1 MFTQGMTTSIRTVA
15 LGSILFA
22 SSPAFAG
29 GGSYMSQTVNFLLL
43 VAILGFIITTKLPP
57 LFRNR
62 AESIKSGLEQGQ
74 KELEI
79 AQHRHQ
85 EVSERFNALEETI
98 KNIEVETAEDI
109 GNMKAHFSAR
119 MEEERIMIEN
129 NAKFAIQDEILRAK
143 QELQDESVEI
153 AMKLAEDLIKNTI
166 TDEDHSNFKQQF
178 INAVEKEGSNV

>member
-1 MFTQGMTTSIRTVA
+1 MFTQGMTTSIRIMVV
-15 LGSILFA
+15 GSLLFT

-43 VAILGFIITTKLPP
+43 VAILGFIVSTKLPSV
-57 LFRNR
+57 FRNR

-79 AQHRHQ
+79 AQHRHE
-85 EVSERFNALEETI
+85 EVSERFNSLEDTI
-98 KNIEVETAEDI
+98 QQIEVEANEDI

-119 MEEERIMIEN
+119 MEEERLMIEN
-129 NAKFAIQDEILRAK
+129 NAKHAIQDELHRAK

-153 AMKLAEDLIKNTI
+153 AMKLAEDLIKNKI
-166 TDEDHSNFKQQF
+166 TDEDHINFKQQF
-178 INAVEKEGSNV
+178 ISAVEKEGSNV

>member
-1 MFTQGMTTSIRTVA
+1 MFTQGMTTPIRTVVV
-15 LGSILFA
+15 GSLLLA

-43 VAILGFIITTKLPP
+43 VAILGFIVTTKLPP
-57 LFRNR
+57 VFRSR
-62 AESIKSGLEQGQ
+62 AESIKNGLEQGQ

-85 EVSERFNALEETI
+85 EISERFNALDETI
-98 KNIEVETAEDI
+98 KNIEAETVEDI
-109 GNMKAHFSAR
+109 TNMEATLNAR
-119 MEEERIMIEN
+119 MEEERIIIEN
-129 NAKFAIQDEILRAK
+129 NAKQAIQDEIQRAK

-153 AMKLAEDLIKNTI
+153 AMKLAEDLIRNKI